1 MLDDATLANI
11 RMWLSVRFGPYF
23 LPYQDEGEL
32 IVAKHGLELADYHGV
47 YVWQMG
53 GVTLVSAP
61 EGMVDGVCHRMD
73 RALVTFVQGPD
84 FHGRVEDGYINET
97 FWRTAL
103 GERVARIIG
112 PAYQGFCDM
121 ESFQPADTQ
130 GARPLT
136 LNDHRALRAFIAACP
151 PEDWQDSAISPDHLP
166 LDGLEREG
174 ALVAL
179 ASAPSRAAMMGM
191 RSVGVVTLPAA
202 RGTGAG
208 RAVVS
213 ALIQE
218 LRTEFMLLRYQT
230 LRANLPSVAIA
241 RRLGFED
248 VATTL
253 AVRLR

>member
-1 MLDDATLANI
+1 MLSENSRINI
-11 RMWLSVRFGPYF
+11 QIRLSIRYGFDFHPS
-23 LPYQDEGEL
+23 LPAGEL
-32 IVAKHGLELADYHGV
+32 MVVKHGLELADYHGI

-61 EGMVDGVCHRMD
+61 EGMVDGVRHRTD
-73 RALVTFVQGPD
+73 KALVTFVQGPD
-84 FHGRVEDGYINET
+84 FHGRIEDGYIKET

-103 GERVARIIG
+103 GERAGRIIG

-136 LNDHRALRAFIAACP
+136 LNDHCALRAFIAACP
-151 PEDWQDSAISPDHLP
+151 LEDWEDSAISPDHLP
-166 LDGLEREG
+166 LYGLERDG

-179 ASAPSRAAMMGM
+179 ASAPFRDMMAM

-208 RAVVS
+208 RAVIS
-213 ALIQE
+213 ALIEE
-218 LRTEFMLLRYQT
+218 LRTKFMLLHYQT

-248 VATTL
+248 VATSL